1 MRKYNQTE
9 KDFLKLL
16 VKINN
21 EDAEFI
27 SYFLQK
33 YYFTK
38 QKKSALIVLTT
49 QKETLLYIKK
59 EVFDDLF
66 KRKKELIN
74 FINILHLIDYLKE
87 NRLISILENQQSHK
101 INAHFLYEDFNQPTL
116 HNNNLELN
124 SQGLYIDI
132 SNPNKIYDQ
141 KQKVIFEAIKLDSN
155 IYDSIMSN
163 FFGLLFV
170 SEDLKEYVN
179 NDFKSTEDLKYKK
192 AQIATWVS
200 IFIAFLFGLLGL
212 YNPFEKNETKEY
224 KLNKQQFE
232 TIIKQSQM
240 INENSIKIIH
250 KMSQSKSNKIVE
262 TKTNGIHNKTLDKNS
277 LP

>member
-1 MRKYNQTE
+1 MRKYNRIE

-21 EDAEFI
+21 EDAEFL

-38 QKKSALIVLTT
+38 QKNSALIVLTV
-49 QKETLLYIKK
+49 QRETLLYIKK
-59 EVFDDLF
+59 EIFDDLS
-66 KRKKELIN
+66 KRKKELIK
-74 FINILHLIDYLKE
+74 FINILHLIDYLKD
-87 NRLISILENQQSHK
+87 NRLISILENQQAHA
-101 INAHFLYEDFNQPTL
+101 INAHFMYEDFNQPKL
-116 HNNNLELN
+116 QNNNLQLN

-132 SNPNKIYDQ
+132 SDPSKIYDQ
-141 KQKVIFEAIKLDSN
+141 NQRIIFEAIKLDNN
-155 IYDSIMSN
+155 IYDSIMNN

-200 IFIAFLFGLLGL
+200 IFIAFSFGLLGL
-212 YNPFEKNETKEY
+212 YNPFEKNEIKEY
-224 KLNKQQFE
+224 KLDKQQFE
-232 TIIKQSQM
+232 TIIKQSKM
-240 INENSIKIIH
+240 INANSIKIIH
-250 KMSQSKSNKIVE
+250 KKFQPKSNKIVE
-262 TKTNGIHNKTLDKNS
+262 TKKNCVHNKNMRL
-277 LP
+277 